1 MRNFTPSVVSKNGT
15 DGHNGHNGH
24 HHTFKLAD
32 YQADSVPRWC
42 VGCGDHTIL
51 TTMQRILRDRQIPPE
66 KVVFVSGIG
75 CSSRFPHYMSTYGFH
90 GIHGRAIP
98 VATGLALTRPDLHIF
113 VISGDGD
120 CLSIG
125 AGHWIHAVRYNVNIT
140 VLLFDN
146 EIYGLTKKQTSP
158 TTSFGYQTNTQPQ
171 GSYLPPMRPITTT
184 LGIANASFVAR
195 TVDWQTQHLYN
206 TLNSAFEHGGFSFV
220 QILQRCPV
228 FNEVAFTPLRS
239 NPESVVFLN
248 HQNGIPVDDRL
259 AKKGGGL
266 IEHDPTDLDAAFAF
280 SRQDES
286 IPIGLFYHNPNAPR
300 YDLIRQNE
308 LIAAQNSDKPKSI
321 NALLEKYQI
330 DN

>member
-1 MRNFTPSVVSKNGT
+1 MKNFTPPIVGKNDT
-15 DGHNGHNGH
+15 NERNGHNGH
-24 HHTFKLAD
+24 KQLFELTD
-32 YQADSVPRWC
+32 YQSASVPRWC

-98 VATGLALTRPDLHIF
+98 VATGLALARPDLHIF

-125 AGHWIHAVRYNVNIT
+125 AGHWVHGIRYNVNIT

-158 TTSFGYQTNTQPQ
+158 TTNLGYRTNTQPQ
-171 GSYLPPMRPITTT
+171 GSYLPAMRPITTT

-195 TVDWQTQHLYN
+195 TVDWQPQHLYN
-206 TLNSAFEHGGFSFV
+206 TLDSAFVHGGLGFV
-220 QILQRCPV
+220 QILQRCPI
-228 FNEVAFTPLRS
+228 FNEVAFAPLRS

-248 HQNGIPVDDRL
+248 HQNGIPVNDHL
-259 AKKGGGL
+259 AQKSGGL
-266 IEHDPTDLDAAFAF
+266 IEHDPTDLDTAFAL
-280 SRQDES
+280 SRHEES
-286 IPIGLFYHNPNAPR
+286 IPIGLFYHNPQAPR

-308 LIAAQNSDKPKSI
+308 ITAAQANGKPKSI
-321 NALLEKYQI
+321 NALLAKYQI
-330 DN
+330 DI